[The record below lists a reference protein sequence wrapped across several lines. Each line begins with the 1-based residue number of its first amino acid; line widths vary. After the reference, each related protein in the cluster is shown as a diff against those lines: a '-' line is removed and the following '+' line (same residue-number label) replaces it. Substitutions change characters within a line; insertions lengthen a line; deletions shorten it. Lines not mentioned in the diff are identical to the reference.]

1 MAVTSGIPSGNT
13 LFTFTCS
20 NVQVIDSF
28 GNPAQILATGSSF
41 NVSTDLV
48 FAGSLAPT
56 FIVPLLQFLGTIY
69 TATYSVESETGGF
82 SGTLGVD
89 TSTIAGLTTT
99 STLTVPAGTLAP
111 DVYELT
117 AVVTFA
123 VPGFGTIPVT
133 GFFSDAD
140 IQVTT

>member
-1 MAVTSGIPSGNT
+1 MSGIPSGNP

-20 NVQVIDSF
+20 NPQVKDF
-28 GNPAQILATGSSF
+28 AGNPAQILATGLPFS
-41 NVSTDLV
+41 VSADLV
-48 FAGSLAPT
+48 FAGSLAP
-56 FIVPLLQFLGTIY
+56 FIVALLQFVGAIY

-82 SGTLGVD
+82 SGTLGID
-89 TSTIAGLTTT
+89 TGTLAGLTTT
-99 STLTVPAGTLAP
+99 STLTVPGGTVTP

-123 VPGFGTIPVT
+123 VPGFGIVPAT
-133 GFFSDAD
+133 GFVSGVD

>member
-1 MAVTSGIPSGNT
+1 MGVTSGIPSGPFFN
-13 LFTFTCS
+13 FTCS
-20 NVQVIDSF
+20 NVQVTDSAA
-28 GNPAQILATGSSF
+28 NPAQILATGSSF

-48 FAGSLAPT
+48 FGGSFAP
-56 FIVPLLQFLGTIY
+56 FFVALLQFVGAIY

-82 SGTLGVD
+82 SGTLGID

-99 STLTVPAGTLAP
+99 STLIVPANTLTP

-123 VPGFGTIPVT
+123 VPGFGTVPVT
-133 GFFSDAD
+133 GFFSDVD
-140 IQVTT
+140 IQVF